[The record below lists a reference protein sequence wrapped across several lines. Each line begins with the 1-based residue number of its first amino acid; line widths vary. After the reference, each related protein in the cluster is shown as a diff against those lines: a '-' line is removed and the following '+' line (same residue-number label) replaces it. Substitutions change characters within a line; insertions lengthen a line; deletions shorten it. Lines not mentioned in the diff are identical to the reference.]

1 MYLKGQPVAASFV
14 FDVKTLAYH
23 ELRRQMWK
31 ISNLKIIAQHC
42 LALILTMYAV
52 NPALAAAK
60 RLPNSQL
67 EIQLS
72 YAPLVKRAA
81 PAVVNIYTKRVVQ
94 SGSSPFFND
103 PFFRQFFGKNVL
115 KFGPPRKRVEN
126 SLGSGVIVRSE
137 GIVIT
142 NNHVIKKADQIRVVL
157 SDRRELAATVIL
169 ADEKTDLAVLR
180 LQDVEGPLPYLKL
193 KNSDDLEVGDIVLAI
208 GNPFGV
214 GQTVTSGIVSAL
226 ARAAGGI
233 SDFSFFIQTDAAINP
248 GNSGGALITMDGRL
262 VGVNTAIYSR
272 SGGSQGIGFAIP
284 ANMVA
289 RIIDNA
295 VDGAK
300 VVRPWFG
307 AAGQALTPDLMSSLG
322 LKRPTGVLINE
333 IYDGGPAARA
343 GIKSGDVITNINKR
357 EVAGPKELRFRIA
370 TLKVGGKAKLKLL
383 RRGKRKIVSMALE
396 VSPEVPPRNMTTFQ
410 GQQPF
415 SGARVA
421 NMSPALAEELSL
433 DPMRRGV
440 IVIGTAGRSPARRIG
455 LQPGDWI
462 LEINGT
468 KVELVKTL
476 KQIFD
481 TGASQWRIT
490 VQRKDRV
497 FTAVIEG

>member
-1 MYLKGQPVAASFV
+1 MLKRVTQ
-14 FDVKTLAYH
+14 Y
-23 ELRRQMWK
+23 
-31 ISNLKIIAQHC
+31 C
-42 LALILTMYAV
+42 LALVLALYAL
-52 NPALAAAK
+52 NPALAADK
-60 RLPNSQL
+60 RLPNSQRQ
-67 EIQLS
+67 IKLS
-72 YAPLVKRAA
+72 FAPLVKRAA

-94 SGSSPFFND
+94 SRRSPFFND
-103 PFFRQFFGKNVL
+103 PFFRQFFGNDVL
-115 KFGPPRKRVEN
+115 KFGAPRKRVEN

-157 SDRRELAATVIL
+157 SDRRELAAKVIL

-180 LQDVEGPLPYLKL
+180 LQNVDGPLPYLKL
-193 KNSDDLEVGDIVLAI
+193 KDSDDLEVGDLVMAI

-226 ARAAGGI
+226 ARAADGI

-248 GNSGGALITMDGRL
+248 GNSGGALITMDGSL
-262 VGVNTAIYSR
+262 VGINTAIYSR
-272 SGGSQGIGFAIP
+272 GGGSQGIGFAIP
-284 ANMVA
+284 SNMVA

-343 GIKSGDVITNINKR
+343 GIKSGDVVTNINRR
-357 EVAGPKELRFRIA
+357 EVVGPRELRFRIA
-370 TLKVGGKAKLKLL
+370 TLKVGGRAQLKLL
-383 RRGKRKIVSMALE
+383 RRGKPRTVSMALE
-396 VSPEVPPRNMTTFQ
+396 AAPEVPPRNVTTFG
-410 GQQPF
+410 GQQPLA
-415 SGARVA
+415 GARVA

-468 KVELVKTL
+468 KIELVKTL
-476 KQIFD
+476 RQIID